1 MTATLNDQQKAC
13 IDRVRE
19 ALPEFSQHDDY
30 LLAHGA
36 SLMSD
41 ASHEIIHVDTLRKI
55 VDAVFTA
62 ARPMAAVPAD
72 LIEARA
78 QGRAEA
84 LAIILGLDAESG
96 LDECTES
103 HPIADTGDYGTS
115 WNEAKLRKL
124 LHADDG
130 VWSLLQEAE
139 GLYWEN
145 RGLRDEAEM
154 RYRAVSLN
162 EKALKDALWLQVC
175 ELPDRNSPEGEPNA
189 CIVNREELA
198 TALEYAIT
206 RAGLDSPLAPASDA
220 PATAAPRPSDD
231 DLWDQTL
238 QERDSYHEWADKLA
252 AAIAEHF
259 GIDIGEHSSA
269 NNPWSVA
276 LDTLESMP
284 ATAAHAGAIAPGA
297 HLWHP
302 ADIPVVTKVPADFTQ
317 GDRKAYAFKNPGAD
331 EHAPWFV
338 VLPRGES
345 LKLGYHA
352 DDSVDKAHA
361 EFIASAINAALAA
374 PTPAATAPAA
384 LTGEQT
390 GWRCFH
396 CDEFFSDSES
406 AALHFGTSL
415 MHEPACQI
423 DIVKYRDME
432 RQVERCNDEDS
443 DVQREMYGMQ
453 YRHQFELR
461 REEEKGYAR
470 GLADQTKEVLQ
481 WAVERWKDEVAN
493 RPLINVHRRTLDDT
507 WRQVIRHYGGD
518 AESLIGPSHGA
529 LLATNPSNSADGGE
543 GS

>member
-189 CIVNREELA
+189 CIVNRE
-198 TALEYAIT
+198 
-206 RAGLDSPLAPASDA
+206 
-220 PATAAPRPSDD
+220 
-231 DLWDQTL
+231 
-238 QERDSYHEWADKLA
+238 ERDSYHEWADKLA

-529 LLATNPSNSADGGE
+529 LLATNPSNSADAGE